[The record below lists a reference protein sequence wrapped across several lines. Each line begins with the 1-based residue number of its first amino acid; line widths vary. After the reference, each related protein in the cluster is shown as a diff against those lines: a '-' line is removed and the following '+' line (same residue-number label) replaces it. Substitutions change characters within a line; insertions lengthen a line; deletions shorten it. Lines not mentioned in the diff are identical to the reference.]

1 MQKVGGGERPLLRKL
16 YDHVAMG
23 IEQILLLPRKTIQIA
38 LQSEQNSLKTLVLV
52 TFKGNQTFGLR

>member
-23 IEQILLLPRKTIQIA
+23 IEQILLLTRKKIQTA

-52 TFKGNQTFGLR
+52 TFNGHQTYGLR

>member
-23 IEQILLLPRKTIQIA
+23 IEQILLLTRKKIQTA
-38 LQSEQNSLKTLVLV
+38 L
-52 TFKGNQTFGLR
+52 